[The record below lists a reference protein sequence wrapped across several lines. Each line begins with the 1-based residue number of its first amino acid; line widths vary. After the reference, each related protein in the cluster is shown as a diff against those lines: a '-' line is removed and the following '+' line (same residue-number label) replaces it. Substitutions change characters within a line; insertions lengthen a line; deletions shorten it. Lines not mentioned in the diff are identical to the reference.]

1 MLSYEQIIEAM
12 ENEGRKIG
20 QLAEECADVAQNAG
34 ECESD
39 YKIEFAKARI
49 TIRDDV
55 AATGGKITVGE
66 VDDLAL
72 VQCIDSHR
80 AYLLAQGSLTAIRD
94 ALRASQAR
102 LDALRTIASGYRQA
116 GG

>member
-1 MLSYEQIIEAM
+1 MLNYEQVIEAM
-12 ENEGRKIG
+12 ENEGRRIG

-34 ECESD
+34 ECEAD
-39 YKIEFAKARI
+39 YKFEFAKTRI
-49 TIRDDV
+49 VIRDDS
-55 AATGGKITVGE
+55 AKSGSKITVGE

-72 VQCIDSHR
+72 VRCYNSYR
-80 AYLLAQGSLTAIRD
+80 SYLLAQGSLTAIRD